1 MFRTLRLSILSI
13 WLFVSL
19 TSFGGEN
26 QKYTISG
33 TIKDATS
40 GEVLPGA
47 TIYISELKTG
57 TVTNSYGFYSIGIP
71 SGTYLLKVS
80 FVGYKTVEKQ
90 LSLQKDVRVDFQL
103 SPTVNEIAGVEISG
117 KAANENVISSEMSTV
132 RMESKTISKIPALFG
147 EVDILKTIQMLPGVH
162 STGEG
167 ATGYTVRGGGTDQNL
182 MLMDEAPVYN
192 ASHLMGFFSVFNNDA
207 VRDIK
212 LYKGDIPTEYG
223 GRLAS
228 LLVVNQ
234 REGNMKTYK
243 ANGGIGLISSRL
255 LLEGPVKK
263 DEASFLI
270 AGRRSYADVFLP
282 LSTNEKMRDNKL
294 FFYDMNVKLNWEINE
309 KNRIFVSG
317 YFGKDV
323 IKVTQGG
330 GTSIDWGNST
340 FTFRWNRI
348 LSKKFFVNYTAL
360 RSDYSYNMG
369 ASQGTIDFDWN
380 SKMSVHSAKADYTYF
395 LNSNNTIKFGGN
407 VGFHQFTPGKIS
419 SKGEIAFNDL
429 EVPGSQAFEYSIYL
443 GNEQKIGAL
452 WRINYGLRYN
462 LFQNVG
468 YALVYNYDDS
478 YNVVDSSIY
487 EKWDSY
493 NWYDGFEP
501 RLNLTYIIN
510 EKSSVKASYS
520 RTMQFI
526 QLASNATYGNPFS
539 VWFPASPNVKP
550 QKADQIAFG
559 YFRNFKDNM
568 FESSLELFYKKMY
581 NQIDFVDHAQLLLN
595 PRLEGELRF
604 GEGEAYGIELFLRK
618 QLGRLSGWIS
628 YSYSVSNRTFEHIN
642 EGKTYLSPYDKPH
655 DIAIVANYDLSKR
668 ISVSGNWV
676 YSSGTP
682 ATYPTGRF
690 EYGNLIVPVYSDRN
704 AYRLPAYHR
713 LDLGV
718 TLKEKE
724 KPNRKYHYSWVLSVY
739 NVYNRH
745 NVYSFFFGPKED
757 NPAET
762 TAIKVYLFSTI
773 PSLTYN
779 FNF

>member
-1 MFRTLRLSILSI
+1 MKRFLKFCLTTIIL
-13 WLFVSL
+13 LYSL
-19 TSFGGEN
+19 TTFAGEN
-26 QKYTISG
+26 QKFTLSG
-33 TIKDATS
+33 TIKDESS
-40 GEVLPGA
+40 GEILPGA
-47 TIYISELKTG
+47 TIYITELKTG
-57 TVTNSYGFYSIGIP
+57 AVTNSYGFYSLAISPGNY
-71 SGTYLLKVS
+71 TLKVT
-80 FVGYKTVEKQ
+80 FVGYAPLERTIN
-90 LSLQKDVRVDFQL
+90 LTKDIRMDFQL
-103 SPTVNEIAGVEISG
+103 KPIAKEITGVEISA

-132 RMESKTISKIPALFG
+132 KMESKTISKIPALFG

-223 GRLAS
+223 GRLSS

-234 REGNMKTYK
+234 REGNMKKYTG
-243 ANGGIGLISSRL
+243 NGGIGLISSRL
-255 LLEGPVKK
+255 LLEGPIKK

-270 AGRRSYADVFLP
+270 AGRRSYADIFLP
-282 LSTNEKMRDNKL
+282 LASNENLRKNKL
-294 FFYDMNVKLNWEINE
+294 FFYDMNLKLNWEIDE
-309 KNRIFVSG
+309 KNRIFASG

-330 GTSIDWGNST
+330 GTNIDWGNNT

-348 LSKKFFVNYTAL
+348 MSKKMFVNYTIL

-369 ASQGTIDFDWN
+369 GSQGTVNFEWN

-395 LNSNNTIKFGGN
+395 FTNNNTIKFGAN
-407 VGFHQFTPGKIS
+407 VGFHKFIPGKIAS
-419 SKGEIAFNDL
+419 DGGIDFNEV
-429 EVPGSQAFEYSIYL
+429 EVPGSQAFEYALYL

-452 WRINYGLRYN
+452 WKINYGLRYN
-462 LFQNVG
+462 LFQNIG
-468 YALVYNYDDS
+468 EALVFKYNSSYKVIDS
-478 YNVVDSSIY
+478 TLYK
-487 EKWDSY
+487 KWETY

-501 RLNLTYIIN
+501 RVNITFIIN

-520 RTMQFI
+520 RTMQFV

-550 QKADQIAFG
+550 QKSDQIAAG
-559 YFRNFKDNM
+559 YFRNFYDNM
-568 FESSLELFYKKMY
+568 FESSVEVFYKKMY

-595 PRLEGELRF
+595 PMLEGELRF

-618 QLGRLSGWIS
+618 QMGKLSGWIS
-628 YSYSVSNRTFEHIN
+628 YSYSVSKRMFDQIN
-642 EGKTYLSPYDKPH
+642 NGKTYLSPYDKPH
-655 DIAIVANYDLSKR
+655 DLAIVANYDLSKR

-682 ATYPTGRF
+682 ATFPTGRF

-704 AYRLPAYHR
+704 AYRIPAYHR
-713 LDLGV
+713 LDLGI

-773 PSLTYN
+773 PSLTFN